1 MAETP
6 SPYFI
11 KQQPPPQDGHPELSR
26 LMDSE
31 DSGPNL
37 RDYWRVLKRH
47 RWLILM
53 CAVSMVV
60 CVGLYTFTRT
70 PLYTA
75 RATLLIERRAPQ
87 VLKIQDALSESIE
100 HAEYFKTQHEIL
112 KSRALAARVIKEQ
125 GLESNFLFVGQRDA
139 EEKVGFFG
147 GLIQA
152 FREWKASLARPPK
165 RPDEAATGVKPE
177 VIDKYLAMIK
187 IEPIRGT
194 GLVQVGFN
202 APIPALSTQLANGH
216 AAAYIRYGLSL
227 RSRTN
232 EEALAFLERKL
243 VELKDR
249 VENSEAAL
257 NSYRRDKGI
266 ISLNE
271 KENIVVDRLSDLNR
285 RLTEA
290 EAERIALEAK
300 VRTIRSGN
308 YSVLPG
314 IVSDPVIQN
323 VKNDIAR
330 LEREQIQL
338 AREFKPG
345 YPPLDKVTAQLDAS
359 RQRLGAELQEEIKK
373 IQSAYQAARTK
384 ETELRARMQEQK
396 AATLNLKDSAVEYT
410 ILAREVDTNKQL
422 YDSVLQ
428 RIKEVGI
435 AAEAQTSNIY
445 VMENAERPRAPSY
458 PNKRRS
464 LLFALLIGLAGGVGL
479 AFVLEHLDNTFK
491 NPEELEAYVRLPHLG
506 VVPDF
511 RTIGTNGHGPVSR
524 MLGPAKRLNRK
535 WPGRVSQRE
544 IVSVYHPLSV
554 VAEAYRT
561 LRSALLLTKAG
572 EPPRTMLLTS
582 AGQGEGKTTTLVNTA
597 IVFAQMGV
605 RVLVIDGD
613 LRRPR
618 CHKILGIENAIGLT
632 EYLAGQIELE
642 RIVQPTKI
650 DKLFAITSGALPP
663 NPAELLGS
671 TKMLETINGLRGQ
684 FEFIFIDSS
693 PLLAV
698 SDAILMA
705 TMVDGV
711 LLVVDGQKTPKQD
724 VRNARLRLNNA
735 RTKLLGVL
743 LNRINTREGSYAGY
757 YGHYHDYY
765 REDKESA

>member
-1 MAETP
+1 VELLRFVDTETNG
-6 SPYFI
+6 ST
-11 KQQPPPQDGHPELSR
+11 
-26 LMDSE
+26 
-31 DSGPNL
+31 L
-37 RDYWRVLKRH
+37 RDYFRVLKRY
-47 RWLILM
+47 RWLIAM
-53 CAVSMVV
+53 CAISVVV

-70 PLYTA
+70 PIYTA
-75 RATLLIERRAPQ
+75 QATLLIERRAPQ

-112 KSRALAARVIKEQ
+112 KSRALAARVVKEQ
-125 GLESNFLFVGQRDA
+125 GLESNALFVGQRGG
-139 EEKVGFFG
+139 EEKIGFVA
-147 GLIQA
+147 GLFQT
-152 FREWKASLARPPK
+152 FREWRASFSQSPK
-165 RPDEAATGVKPE
+165 STNEAVTGVKPQI
-177 VIDKYLAMIK
+177 VDKYLGMLK
-187 IEPIRGT
+187 IGPIRGT
-194 GLVQVGFN
+194 GLVQVGFDT
-202 APIPALSTQLANGH
+202 PVPALSAQLANGH
-216 AAAYIRYGLSL
+216 AGAYIRYGLSL

-232 EEALAFLERKL
+232 EEALVFLETKL
-243 VELKDR
+243 VELKR
-249 VENSEAAL
+249 RIENSEAAL
-257 NSYRRDKGI
+257 NSYRRDNGI

-290 EAERIALEAK
+290 EAERISLEAK
-300 VRTIRSGN
+300 VRTIRSGK
-308 YSVLPG
+308 YDSLASLA
-314 IVSDPVIQN
+314 SDPVVQN
-323 VKNDIAR
+323 VKNEIAR
-330 LEREQIQL
+330 LESEQIQL
-338 AREFKPG
+338 AKEFKPG
-345 YPPLDKVTAQLDAS
+345 YPPLDKVTAQLENS
-359 RQRLGAELQEEIKK
+359 RHRLIAELQNEVQK

-384 ETELRARMQEQK
+384 EAELRAKMQEQK
-396 AATLNLKDSAVEYT
+396 TATLNLKDSAVEYA

-435 AAEAQTSNIY
+435 AAEVQTSNIY
-445 VMENAERPRAPSY
+445 VMENAERPRVASY

-464 LLFALLIGLAGGVGL
+464 LLLALLMGLAGGVGL

-511 RTIGTNGHGPVSR
+511 ESIRNNGEGPVSR

-535 WPGRVSQRE
+535 LPGRVSHRE
-544 IVSVYHPLSV
+544 IVSIHHPLSV

-618 CHKILGIENAIGLT
+618 CHKILGIENTIGLT
-632 EYLAGQIELE
+632 ECLAGQIAPE
-642 RIVQPTKI
+642 RIVQPTKV

-671 TKMLETINGLRGQ
+671 NKMLETINGLRDQ

-743 LNRINTREGSYAGY
+743 LNRINTRDGRYAGY

>member
-1 MAETP
+1 MAI
-6 SPYFI
+6 S
-11 KQQPPPQDGHPELSR
+11 
-26 LMDSE
+26 
-31 DSGPNL
+31 
-37 RDYWRVLKRH
+37 
-47 RWLILM
+47 
-53 CAVSMVV
+53 
-60 CVGLYTFTRT
+60 VGLYTFTRT

-87 VLKIQDALSESIE
+87 VLKIQDALSETIE

-125 GLESNFLFVGQRDA
+125 GLEGNVAFIGQRGA
-139 EEKVGFFG
+139 EEKTGFFG
-147 GLIQA
+147 GLIKA
-152 FREWKASLARPPK
+152 FREWKASLSPSPK
-165 RPDEAATGVKPE
+165 TPDEAVMGVKPQI
-177 VIDKYLAMIK
+177 VDKYLGMLK
-187 IEPIRGT
+187 IEPVRGT
-194 GLVQVGFN
+194 GVVQVGFDT
-202 APIPALSTQLANGH
+202 PVPAFSVQLANGH
-216 AAAYIRYGLSL
+216 AGAYIRYGLSL

-232 EEALAFLERKL
+232 EEALAFLETKL
-243 VELKDR
+243 VELKQR

-290 EAERIALEAK
+290 EAERITLEAK
-300 VRTIRSGN
+300 VRTIRGGN
-308 YSVLPG
+308 YDVLPG
-314 IVSDPVIQN
+314 VVSDPIIQN
-323 VKNDIAR
+323 VKNEIAR
-330 LEREQIQL
+330 LESEQIQL
-338 AREFKPG
+338 AKEFKPG
-345 YPPLDKVTAQLDAS
+345 YPPLDKVTAQLENS
-359 RQRLGAELQEEIKK
+359 RHRLIAELQNEVQK

-384 ETELRARMQEQK
+384 ETELRVRMQEQK
-396 AATLNLKDSAVEYT
+396 TATLNLKDSAVEYA

-435 AAEAQTSNIY
+435 AAEMQTSNIY

-464 LLFALLIGLAGGVGL
+464 LLLALLIGLAGGVGL

-511 RTIGTNGHGPVSR
+511 QTIGNNGHGPVSR

-535 WPGRVSQRE
+535 WPGRVTQRE

-561 LRSALLLTKAG
+561 LRSALLLTRAG
-572 EPPRTMLLTS
+572 EPPRTVLLTS

-618 CHKILGIENAIGLT
+618 CHKILGIENGVGLT
-632 EYLAGQIELE
+632 EHLAGQVDLA
-642 RIVQPTKI
+642 RIVQPTKV

-671 TKMLETINGLRGQ
+671 TKMRETIDGLRGQ

-765 REDKESA
+765 HEDKESA

>member
-1 MAETP
+1 VELLRFVDTETNG
-6 SPYFI
+6 ST
-11 KQQPPPQDGHPELSR
+11 
-26 LMDSE
+26 
-31 DSGPNL
+31 L
-37 RDYWRVLKRH
+37 RDYFRVLKRY
-47 RWLILM
+47 RWLIAM
-53 CAVSMVV
+53 CAISVVV

-70 PLYTA
+70 PIYTA
-75 RATLLIERRAPQ
+75 QATLLIERRAPQ

-112 KSRALAARVIKEQ
+112 KSRALAARVVKEQ
-125 GLESNFLFVGQRDA
+125 GLESNALFVGQRGG
-139 EEKVGFFG
+139 EEKIGFVA
-147 GLIQA
+147 GLFQT
-152 FREWKASLARPPK
+152 FREWRASFSQSPK
-165 RPDEAATGVKPE
+165 STNEAVTGVKPQI
-177 VIDKYLAMIK
+177 VDKYLGMLK
-187 IEPIRGT
+187 IGPIRGT
-194 GLVQVGFN
+194 GLVQVGFDT
-202 APIPALSTQLANGH
+202 PVPALSAQLANGH
-216 AAAYIRYGLSL
+216 AGAYIRYGLSL

-232 EEALAFLERKL
+232 EEALVFLETKL
-243 VELKDR
+243 VELKR
-249 VENSEAAL
+249 RIENSEAAL
-257 NSYRRDKGI
+257 NSYRRDNGI

-290 EAERIALEAK
+290 EAERISLEAK
-300 VRTIRSGN
+300 VRTIRSGK
-308 YSVLPG
+308 YDSLASLA
-314 IVSDPVIQN
+314 SDPVVQN
-323 VKNDIAR
+323 VKNEIAR
-330 LEREQIQL
+330 LESEQIQL
-338 AREFKPG
+338 AKEFKPG
-345 YPPLDKVTAQLDAS
+345 YPPLDKVTAQLENS
-359 RQRLGAELQEEIKK
+359 RHRLIAELQNEVQK

-384 ETELRARMQEQK
+384 EAELRAKMQEQK
-396 AATLNLKDSAVEYT
+396 TATLNLKDSAVEYA

-435 AAEAQTSNIY
+435 AAEVQTSNIY
-445 VMENAERPRAPSY
+445 VMENAERPRVASY

-464 LLFALLIGLAGGVGL
+464 LLLALLMGLAGGVGL

-511 RTIGTNGHGPVSR
+511 ETIRNNGEGPVSR

-535 WPGRVSQRE
+535 LPGRVSHRE
-544 IVSVYHPLSV
+544 IVSIHHPLSV

-618 CHKILGIENAIGLT
+618 CHKILGIENTIGLT
-632 EYLAGQIELE
+632 ECLAGQIAPE
-642 RIVQPTKI
+642 RIVQPTKV

-671 TKMLETINGLRGQ
+671 NKMLETINGLRDQ

-743 LNRINTREGSYAGY
+743 LNRINTRDGRYAGY